1 MVGSDD
7 SFQNGLFSGDIHHF
21 SVGAVCV
28 CVAEGTVFRQYTG
41 QKRLEDV
48 KWPHLLWG
56 GPLLVI
62 NGVITL
68 LVRSE
73 LSFDETD
80 PMSELLR
87 RASVLQ
93 PVLLKVL
100 LALVDAHILKPD
112 SPFENLSKRALIR
125 LFFDNHPQAFNVAR
139 RILSEMT
146 SEDIEKYE
154 SLSHKMDLITYS
166 GEPMSENL
174 QPSKK
179 TGMQR
184 IGRKRV
190 TFDVEE
196 DWSKD
201 LEPTLYPVTLLS
213 GLMHG

>member
-1 MVGSDD
+1 MTSPTTRWAPARYTWSYNPACTIWV
-7 SFQNGLFSGDIHHF
+7 
-21 SVGAVCV
+21 
-28 CVAEGTVFRQYTG
+28 VFRW
-41 QKRLEDV
+41 D
-48 KWPHLLWG
+48 WPFL
-56 GPLLVI
+56 
-62 NGVITL
+62 
-68 LVRSE
+68 
-73 LSFDETD
+73 
-80 PMSELLR
+80 SELL
-87 RASVLQ
+87 AESICFLQ

-100 LALVDAHILKPD
+100 LALVDAQILEPD

-154 SLSHKMDLITYS
+154 SLRHKMDLITYS

-174 QPSKK
+174 QPSNK

-196 DWSKD
+196 DWSND
-201 LEPTLYPVTLLS
+201 LSPTLYPITLLS
-213 GLMHG
+213 GLIHG